1 MNSCRKIF
9 DDLLKKENL
18 SSKAEHAGLWLDKF
32 LTTQQESA
40 NSNEQPKTRLV
51 NEVGTISQ
59 PEIYTK
65 FYQRWKQTLEQ
76 ISDVQTGKATVQ
88 GRMAVGL
95 GTESVLETSIKLY
108 HTYGVPYIPASA
120 LKGVTASYAR
130 DYLQGWE
137 KTSPNYATVFGTSAD
152 DQNNEEAAGFVTFYD
167 ALYVPDSGIN
177 KQALHADVI
186 TVHHQDY
193 YQDKNLAP
201 ADWDSTTPISFLTA
215 TGEYLIAL
223 SGPEDWVSLTFDIL
237 KEALKELG
245 VGAKT
250 SSGYG
255 RMKLE
260 IPERKISVEDYP
272 IAVLEKKEINIE
284 DHPMVIEINNI
295 PDNNFAGEIGTK
307 IKKWEDITEPNKKL
321 KVAEVILKKAN
332 KINEKKFK
340 DKLWY
345 QTLKNYC
352 NK

>member
-1 MNSCRKIF
+1 MNSCRNVF
-9 DDLLKKENL
+9 VNL
-18 SSKAEHAGLWLDKF
+18 DKSIANHAGLWLDKF
-32 LTTQQESA
+32 LTTQQEST
-40 NSNEQPKTRLV
+40 NNNEQPKTRLV

-95 GTESVLETSIKLY
+95 GTESVLETSIKLH

-137 KTSPNYATVFGTSAD
+137 KTSPNYAIVFGTSAD

-255 RMKLE
+255 RMELE
-260 IPERKISVEDYP
+260 IPERKISVENQSVG
-272 IAVLEKKEINIE
+272 VLEKKETKIE
-284 DHPMVIEINNI
+284 DPMIMAINNL
-295 PDNNFAGEIGTK
+295 PNNRFAGEIGNY
-307 IKKWEDITEPNKKL
+307 INKWETISEPSQKL
-321 KVAEVILKKAN
+321 KVAEVIIKRADEVDK
-332 KINEKKFK
+332 KKFK
-340 DKLWY
+340 DKHWY
-345 QTLKNYC
+345 EKFKNYSAS
-352 NK
+352 

>member
-1 MNSCRKIF
+1 MNSCRNVF
-9 DDLLKKENL
+9 VNL
-18 SSKAEHAGLWLDKF
+18 DKSIANHAGLWLDKF
-32 LTTQQESA
+32 LTTQQEST
-40 NSNEQPKTRLV
+40 NNNEQPKTRLV

-95 GTESVLETSIKLY
+95 GTESVLETSIKLH

-137 KTSPNYATVFGTSAD
+137 KTSPNYAIVFGTSAD

-255 RMKLE
+255 RMELE
-260 IPERKISVEDYP
+260 IPERKISVENQSVG
-272 IAVLEKKEINIE
+272 VLEKKETKIE
-284 DHPMVIEINNI
+284 DPMIMAINNL
-295 PDNNFAGEIGTK
+295 PNNRFAGEIGNY
-307 IKKWEDITEPNKKL
+307 INKWETISEPSQKL
-321 KVAEVILKKAN
+321 KVAEVIIKRADEVDK
-332 KINEKKFK
+332 KKFK
-340 DKLWY
+340 DKSWY
-345 QTLKNYC
+345 EKFKNYSAS
-352 NK
+352 

>member
-1 MNSCRKIF
+1 MSSRRNVF
-9 DDLLKKENL
+9 VNL
-18 SSKAEHAGLWLDKF
+18 DKPIANHAGLWLDKF
-32 LTTQQESA
+32 LTTQQEST
-40 NSNEQPKTRLV
+40 NNNEQPKTRLV
-51 NEVGTISQ
+51 NEVGTIAQ

-120 LKGVTASYAR
+120 LKGVAASYAR
-130 DYLQGWE
+130 DYLHGWE
-137 KTSPNYATVFGTSAD
+137 QTSSNYVTVFGTSTD
-152 DQNNEEAAGFVTFYD
+152 EKNDIKEAAGFVTFYD

-255 RMKLE
+255 RMELE
-260 IPERKISVEDYP
+260 IPERKISVENQSV
-272 IAVLEKKEINIE
+272 AVLEKKETKIE
-284 DHPMVIEINNI
+284 DPMIMAINNL
-295 PDNNFAGEIGTK
+295 PNNRFAGEIGNY
-307 IKKWEDITEPNKKL
+307 IKKWEDITEPSQKL
-321 KVAEVILKKAN
+321 KVAEVIIKRADEVDK
-332 KINEKKFK
+332 KKFK
-340 DKLWY
+340 DKSWY
-345 QTLKNYC
+345 EKFKNYSAS
-352 NK
+352 

>member
-1 MNSCRKIF
+1 MSSRRNV
-9 DDLLKKENL
+9 LVNL
-18 SSKAEHAGLWLDKF
+18 DKSIANHAGLWLDKF

-120 LKGVTASYAR
+120 LKGVAASYAR
-130 DYLQGWE
+130 DYLHGWE
-137 KTSPNYATVFGTSAD
+137 QTSSNYVTVFGTSTD
-152 DQNNEEAAGFVTFYD
+152 EKNDIKEAAGFVTFYD

-193 YQDKNLAP
+193 YEDKNLAP

-255 RMKLE
+255 RMELE
-260 IPERKISVEDYP
+260 IPERKISVENQP
-272 IAVLEKKEINIE
+272 IVVLEKKEIKIE

-345 QTLKNYC
+345 QTLKNHC